1 MSKLLSNS
9 YEREWHEQNRTK
21 QAEQH
26 GEAPTMVK
34 EEKTVQGEHNTNDG
48 HSPPTGATRS
58 GRRNSG
64 PKAIA
69 KNTQSSKK
77 KEDELKKEPFKL
89 SKFKNVPARVD
100 THQIPEVL
108 AAVGH

>member
-1 MSKLLSNS
+1 MNCFTHNFMFLDVDLTLSFSSIFSSQHVKDSETTMSKLLSNS

-58 GRRNSG
+58 GRLISQNLPYFSFF
-64 PKAIA
+64 
-69 KNTQSSKK
+69 
-77 KEDELKKEPFKL
+77 LF
-89 SKFKNVPARVD
+89 
-100 THQIPEVL
+100 
-108 AAVGH
+108 